1 MVEYYYL
8 LGLLLAFGAVIARI
22 AMARVASASAVDQ
35 HYWLLAA
42 KAYREQSGL
51 PVRISGK
58 YLMESDE
65 QAYPPLFGMLLGRV
79 LNDFWVRHATLVVE
93 STECCVLAGV
103 MLILGLPMP
112 AMVVALGFYVSA
124 PILVVYNAQLTP
136 RILGDFFLFSAM
148 ACQVVATFGTFPD
161 VVGWFLW
168 GTSILMLALMFM
180 THKMTY
186 QLHLV
191 LLPFWAWALQSWF
204 ALLATL
210 CGLLLYLALV
220 GPRFAVLQLRAHWD
234 IVRFWNRHWKDLQA
248 HQFLDSPIYGKADR
262 SSLTRFHVPGWRGM
276 LKHVRTVVSYA
287 PVAIV
292 LPIVSLISGAWP
304 PDWVL
309 VWFCVTYLWVLC
321 TLFISPL
328 KCLGGGH
335 LYVFNAVIPSV
346 LYVAYLPLNPS
357 VLISL
362 VGAAALT
369 GVSLLLGCRTVASRP
384 TSRGSDFDEVLSYLS
399 TLSKSQVA
407 VFPLQAAEPVAAQ
420 TNHAVLW
427 GGHGF
432 GFENMDGFFPVLKNP
447 LGYFFNKYSV
457 EWVLWDSLYWPEGM
471 RAMSSEGVLDV
482 KKVTRI
488 GKWALAPLNI
498 KGN

>member
-112 AMVVALGFYVSA
+112 AMVVALGFYLSA

-161 VVGWFLW
+161 VVERFLW
-168 GTSILMLALMFM
+168 GISILMLALMFM

-191 LLPFWAWALQSWF
+191 LLPFWGWTLQSW
-204 ALLATL
+204 LVLWATV
-210 CGLLLYLALV
+210 GGGVLYLALV

-234 IVRFWNRHWKDLQA
+234 IVWFWNLHWKDLQA
-248 HQFLDSPIYGKADR
+248 HQFLDSPIYGRADR

-287 PVAIV
+287 PVAIM

-427 GGHGF
+427 GGHGL
-432 GFENMDGFFPVLKNP
+432 GFQQLEGFFPVLLKP
-447 LGYFFNKYSV
+447 LNEVLKKYSV
-457 EWVLWDSLYWPEGM
+457 EWVLWDANYWPD
-471 RAMSSEGVLDV
+471 GVRVVSKECAINPDV
-482 KKVTRI
+482 
-488 GKWALAPLNI
+488 I
-498 KGN
+498 KSFGQWRLVLLRS